1 LEPLYKLPAQP
12 VVLICFCLKKTTGW
26 PAEIKALAMNG
37 KDNLL
42 LIYVMRILVGEK
54 SLHIPNENQ

>member
-1 LEPLYKLPAQP
+1 LERGFSLFLFKE
-12 VVLICFCLKKTTGW
+12 KTTGW

-37 KDNLL
+37 KENLL
-42 LIYVMRILVGEK
+42 LTYVMRILVGEK